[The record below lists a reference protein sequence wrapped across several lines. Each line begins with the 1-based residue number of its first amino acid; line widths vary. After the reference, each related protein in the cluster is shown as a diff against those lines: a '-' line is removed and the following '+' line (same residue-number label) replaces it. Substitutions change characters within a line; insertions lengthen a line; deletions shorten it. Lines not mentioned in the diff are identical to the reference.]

1 MVFINHIK
9 ELVGFGTSNT
19 ISSLIYALFWLFLA
33 SILVKSEY
41 GELGFLM
48 SIASVGTAFSLLGLR
63 ATVVVYESKNENIF
77 YTSFLLVLISSSII
91 AVITYFLTNNLVVS
105 LLIVGM
111 ASFAIVQSGLIG
123 KQLYYKFGIN
133 LLIRSSLTVATALI
147 FYQFWDLYGILLGY
161 FVATLISLK
170 DLRYLSKHHEVDF
183 KKLRSKI
190 NFMLNTYG
198 TRLGDVFFRWGDKMI
213 IGALFGFSTLGSY
226 HFAAQYF
233 LLLDTL
239 PRAIHQYLIPKESKG
254 EKNKQIKLFSV
265 AITSVIAIISFFSI
279 PYGVNVILPEYQES
293 ILPMQI
299 LSISLIPISISMIQQ
314 SEFLGKENSRIV
326 LVGSISQSVLY
337 LTLVFL
343 LGNVYGIFGIAFG
356 FLIAAIFR
364 TIFNLINKNS
374 TYL

>member
-1 MVFINHIK
+1 MVFKNKLK
-9 ELVGFGTSNT
+9 ELVGLGSSNT

-48 SIASVGTAFSLLGLR
+48 SIASVGTAISLLGLR

-77 YTSFLLVLISSSII
+77 YTSFLLVLISSSIT
-91 AVITYFLTNNLVVS
+91 AVISYFLTNNFIVS
-105 LLIVGM
+105 LLIIGM
-111 ASFAIVQSGLIG
+111 ASFAIVQSGLNAKQRYNQFG
-123 KQLYYKFGIN
+123 KN
-133 LLIRSSLTVATALI
+133 LLIRSSLTVVTALI

-170 DLRYLSKHHEVDF
+170 DLRYLSKHHKVDF

-190 NFMLNTYG
+190 NFMFNTYG
-198 TRLGDVFFRWGDKMI
+198 TRLGDVFFRWGDKLI

-226 HFAAQYF
+226 YFAAQFF

-239 PRAIHQYLIPKESKG
+239 PRAINQYLLPKESQG

-265 AITSVIAIISFFSI
+265 TIASLIAVISFFSI
-279 PYGVNVILPEYQES
+279 PYGVNAILPEYQES

-314 SEFLGKENSRIV
+314 SEFLGRENSRIV

-337 LTLVFL
+337 LTLVVL
-343 LGNVYGIFGIAFG
+343 LGNVYGIFGIALG